1 MMQLLFFARRPW
13 RYAFFSGLFGCL
25 LFFAFGAHAIPQPSN
40 MSTPKTGAAG
50 LPPAGLATGSAPL
63 ASEKTNTLSL
73 QELGAGNPI
82 RLSGTTSGESIWF
95 GTRTD
100 EIVTRARLK
109 LSFAYSP
116 SLTANL
122 SHIKVYVN
130 EEVVDSIILPKEQT
144 GGQQTREIDIDTR
157 FLGNANKLRFQLV
170 GHYTS
175 ECEDMMHTSIWA
187 SISNQSRLELTLQKL
202 NMPNDLALLPA
213 PFYDEHDNRRLT
225 LPFVFAT
232 APSTDTLRAA
242 GVLASWFSANAGYR
256 GAHFPVLSNQLP
268 ERYGVVFASNDNT
281 PATIAGLTLTPVD
294 SPTLKLIAHPND
306 PTAKLLLVLGRN
318 DSDLKLAAD
327 ALALGQAVLS
337 GPTATVNSIDYPKR
351 RLAYDAPNW
360 LPVYRPVKFGELV
373 KQPSELQIKGRD
385 TGPIRINVRIPA
397 DLMIWQNEGVPVDI
411 KYRYT
416 PPVANDNSALNFSIN
431 ENFIKSLLIH
441 PSRELADHDNMLIPV
456 RDDESQLNKNFTIPA
471 FDVGSNNQLQLQFIF
486 GDHKQGWCISGS
498 VDSVMAAID
507 ADSVLDFSNFLH
519 YAALPNLAFFA
530 NSGFPFTK
538 FADLAETTI
547 ILPATPNSDDIEAML
562 GLLGQMGQ
570 STGFPALAYQ
580 LVLGDQTSGRE
591 DSDLLLIDTAARH
604 PLLKSWNKNFPAL
617 TDKEHNLFAG
627 NSQRAHYP
635 YRLFDPGLPVTTPAS
650 SGKTSVSSSGALGM
664 LTGFESPLHRGRSVV
679 ALIGNG
685 SEGARHAVDA
695 LEDPGSI
702 RYIRGDVAI
711 MRGKTVESFQV
722 GANYFTGNIPFW
734 IWTWFHISR
743 HPFLLAS
750 MGIGSGLFIAFV
762 CYWAL
767 RRIAQKRLQG

>member
-1 MMQLLFFARRPW
+1 MMQLLFFPHSLW
-13 RYAFFSGLFGCL
+13 RYAFFSGGFGCL
-25 LFFAFGAHAIPQPSN
+25 LFFASGAHAIPQSAN
-40 MSTPKTGAAG
+40 MAASKTATASVT
-50 LPPAGLATGSAPL
+50 PPAPPTDNAHLPV
-63 ASEKTNTLSL
+63 EKTNTLSL
-73 QELGAGNPI
+73 RELGAGSPI
-82 RLSGTTSGESIWF
+82 RLSGTTSGETIWF

-116 SLTANL
+116 SLIANL

-130 EEVVDSIILPKEQT
+130 EEVVDSIALPKDQS
-144 GGQQTREIDIDTR
+144 GGHQTREIEIDTR
-157 FLGNANKLRFQLV
+157 FLGNANKIRFQLV
-170 GHYTS
+170 GHYTN
-175 ECEDMMHTSIWA
+175 ECEDLMHTSIWA

-202 NMPNDLALLPA
+202 NLPNDLALLPA

-225 LPFVFAT
+225 LPFAFAG
-232 APSTDTLRAA
+232 APSADTLRAA
-242 GVLASWFSANAGYR
+242 GVLASWFGSNAGYR

-268 ERYGVVFASNDNT
+268 ERYAVVLASNDNAQAI
-281 PATIAGLTLTPVD
+281 PGLNLTPVD
-294 SPTLKLIAHPND
+294 GPTLKLITHPND

-318 DSDLKLAAD
+318 DGELKLAAD
-327 ALALGQAVLS
+327 ALALGQVVLS
-337 GPTATVNSIDYPKR
+337 GPTATVNAIDYPKR

-360 LPVYRPVKFGELV
+360 LPVNRPVKFGELV
-373 KQPSELQIKGRD
+373 KQPTELQIKGRD

-411 KYRYT
+411 RYRYT

-431 ENFIKSLLIH
+431 ENFIKSLAIH
-441 PSRELADHDNMLIPV
+441 PSRELAERDNMLIPV
-456 RDDESQLNKNFTIPA
+456 RDDESQLNKNFTIPS

-486 GDHKQGWCISGS
+486 GDHKQGWCTSGS

-507 ADSVLDFSNFLH
+507 ADSIVDFSSFLH

-530 NSGFPFTK
+530 NSGFPFSK
-538 FADLAETTI
+538 FADLAETTL
-547 ILPATPNSDDIEAML
+547 ILPVTPNNDDIEAML
-562 GLLGQMGQ
+562 SVLGQMGQ
-570 STGFPALAYQ
+570 STGFPALAFQ

-591 DSDLLLIDTAARH
+591 DSDLLLIDTVARH
-604 PLLKSWNKNFPAL
+604 PLLQRWNQSFPAL
-617 TDKEHNLFAG
+617 PEKNRSFFSVNPKKPGYPYSLFA
-627 NSQRAHYP
+627 
-635 YRLFDPGLPVTTPAS
+635 PGMPANPLVS
-650 SGKTSVSSSGALGM
+650 SGKTSVNSGGALGM
-664 LTGFESPLHRGRSVV
+664 LVGFESPLHRGRSAV
-679 ALIGNG
+679 ALTANG
-685 SEGARHAVDA
+685 SEGAHAAVEA
-695 LEDPGSI
+695 LENPESI

-711 MRGKTVESFQV
+711 MRGKTVESYQV

-750 MGIGSGLFIAFV
+750 MGIGSGLFIAFI